1 MLTQKK
7 IQHAGARKGMKGMC
21 RACLQRGDPQEL
33 TMDRT
38 LDELKPIFD
47 KCSKKKN

>member
-21 RACLQRGDPQEL
+21 RACLE
-33 TMDRT
+33 
-38 LDELKPIFD
+38 EEIH
-47 KCSKKKN
+47 KNLLG